1 MDRLNT
7 CMIKKKKKKKKKKK
21 ILIGVTAIE
30 TTLWSIE

>member
-7 CMIKKKKKKKKKKK
+7 CKIKKKKKKKKKK